1 MLDKAPYHIPRGIP
15 SRLSHHWNSIPQV
28 AVTEVIYAMQWAQLD
43 TEIAAAL
50 RPKLTKGIRANKH
63 KNNDGN
69 DDDKFSLARTQ
80 SFGFFNDHTNENDN
94 WKLLQNM
101 VAQHWKQQISR
112 KAPHTPSNM
121 ERGRTQ
127 SGQLHIPAWYQT
139 NFFEPNIRCQFEK
152 GGSVTGERTG
162 TDQNGSVNIWVV
174 Q

>member
-1 MLDKAPYHIPRGIP
+1 MMMINLAWLGHNPLD
-15 SRLSHHWNSIPQV
+15 
-28 AVTEVIYAMQWAQLD
+28 
-43 TEIAAAL
+43 
-50 RPKLTKGIRANKH
+50 
-63 KNNDGN
+63 
-69 DDDKFSLARTQ
+69 
-80 SFGFFNDHTNENDN
+80 DN

-162 TDQNGSVNIWVV
+162 TDQNGSVNI
-174 Q
+174 